1 MRNFLEIKDEK
12 YYGEFKALLDSEC
25 YPGITYKNLK
35 LDVDLNMANK
45 VARLSQIKMSMV
57 KEDITLKLYLK
68 IVDGDGGAAVANQ

>member
-25 YPGITYKNLK
+25 YPGLSYENLK

-45 VARLSQIKMSMV
+45 IARLTKIKMSMV
-57 KEDITLKLYLK
+57 KEDVVLKL
-68 IVDGDGGAAVANQ
+68 